1 MAYSQGGVIAAT
13 DYNGFVGPTTGN
25 NSNTINAIWG
35 PGNGVYGLGQTAISQ
50 VSGGTDNV
58 TATQWSNLIG
68 KLNII
73 KTHQTGSATG
83 ISSSI
88 TQGQVITYLATLS
101 SAISTVYSAQGTAT
115 FAAQGTTTLGSNNAS
130 QQTAPNQTAASTF
143 NITRTATFASADQ
156 ARYFFNNGGQLNFVI
171 SSVSNNNG
179 TTRSGDLV
187 TLAATNLA
195 SYSAFR
201 ATSGGGKTGSGGT
214 VNTNAT
220 TIGYYNLTTSDQ
232 TLVQI
237 TGTNAA
243 YSGDYVQLK
252 VKSNG
257 TIGSNGDKGTVIT
270 FTLTL
275 YSAAQSAYSAPGGAG
290 PGGSAPTVNTTTEDA
305 IDITV
310 NHKIDIIYPE
320 TASGISN
327 SWGTVTIA

>member
-1 MAYSQGGVIAAT
+1 MAYSQGGLIAAT

-25 NSNTINAIWG
+25 NSNTINAIWAT
-35 PGNGVYGLGQTAISQ
+35 GNGVYGLGQTAISQ
-50 VSGGTDNV
+50 VSGGTDTV

-73 KTHQTGSATG
+73 KTHQAGSGTG

-115 FAAQGTTTLGSNNAS
+115 FAAQGTTTTGTVYNA
-130 QQTAPNQTAASTF
+130 QQTAANQTAATTF
-143 NITRTATFASADQ
+143 NITRTVTFASADQ

-171 SSVSNNNG
+171 AGATNNNG

-187 TLAATNLA
+187 SLSATNLGG
-195 SYSAFR
+195 YSAFR
-201 ATSGGGKTGSGGT
+201 ATSGGGKTGTGAT
-214 VNTNAT
+214 VNTNST

-237 TGTNAA
+237 TGTAAA

-257 TIGSNGDKGTVIT
+257 TVGANGDKGTVIT

-275 YSAAQSAYSAPGGAG
+275 FSAAQSSYATPGGAG
-290 PGGSAPTVNTTTEDA
+290 PGGSAPTINTTTEDA
-305 IDITV
+305 IDMTV
-310 NHKIDIIYPE
+310 NHRIDVVYPE
-320 TASGISN
+320 TASGIAN